1 MTIRQDYS
9 LWKRMIIF
17 TEVVTEKNSFFS
29 KNVTKG
35 HGDETGF
42 CGFVVKKSKNVDS
55 ELQLPELK
63 LRWC

>member
-17 TEVVTEKNSFFS
+17 TEVVTEKNSLFN
-29 KNVTKG
+29 KDVTKG

-42 CGFVVKKSKNVDS
+42 CGFVVKKRK
-55 ELQLPELK
+55 
-63 LRWC
+63 

>member
-17 TEVVTEKNSFFS
+17 IEVVREKNSFFS
-29 KNVTKG
+29 KEVTKG
-35 HGDETGF
+35 HGDKTGF
-42 CGFVVKKSKNVDS
+42 CGFVVKKSKNVES